1 LANETVKDIATSFDI
16 EAAKAKP
23 VLVALLFFDYANQ
36 TSEGKVNLL
45 GIFDR
50 IFVDPNEKKT
60 VPFGLFVRTN
70 ETLDSP
76 VKIVIISP
84 ENKIVGNL
92 EYELPRKSAPV
103 TEKQKQVMMQVMLQV
118 QFAAPLEGGYWFDV
132 SFEGQSLGGA
142 PLTVAYRDLKEIK
155 ETEGAK

>member
-1 LANETVKDIATSFDI
+1 MSLQSQAFCSLFRPIIVPNCIKRI
-16 EAAKAKP
+16 E
-23 VLVALLFFDYANQ
+23 LLRGEPGFIN
-36 TSEGKVNLL
+36 TRLL
-45 GIFDR
+45 
-50 IFVDPNEKKT
+50 
-60 VPFGLFVRTN
+60 
-70 ETLDSP
+70 

-103 TEKQKQVMMQVMLQV
+103 TEKQKPVMMQVMLQV

-142 PLTVAYRDLKEIK
+142 PLTVAYRDLKEIE